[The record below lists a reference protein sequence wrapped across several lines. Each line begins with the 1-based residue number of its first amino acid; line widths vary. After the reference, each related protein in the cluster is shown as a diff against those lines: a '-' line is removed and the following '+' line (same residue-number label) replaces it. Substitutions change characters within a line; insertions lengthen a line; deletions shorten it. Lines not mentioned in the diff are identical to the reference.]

1 MKTTI
6 FEMKN
11 ILEGINIGFDEAEDQ
26 ISYLEEKIA
35 ENTQSEQQKEKSELR
50 DFWDNVKHN
59 SICIIGVPEGEEREQ
74 GIKNPFEEIV
84 SENVSDLLKEK
95 DTLVFFKI
103 TSFSKLVNK
112 YNCFPAV
119 CELF

>member
-6 FEMKN
+6 LEMKN
-11 ILEGINIGFDEAEDQ
+11 VLEGINIGFDEAEDQ

-74 GIKNPFEEIV
+74 GIMNLFEVIMTKNL
-84 SENVSDLLKEK
+84 SNW
-95 DTLVFFKI
+95 
-103 TSFSKLVNK
+103 
-112 YNCFPAV
+112 
-119 CELF
+119 